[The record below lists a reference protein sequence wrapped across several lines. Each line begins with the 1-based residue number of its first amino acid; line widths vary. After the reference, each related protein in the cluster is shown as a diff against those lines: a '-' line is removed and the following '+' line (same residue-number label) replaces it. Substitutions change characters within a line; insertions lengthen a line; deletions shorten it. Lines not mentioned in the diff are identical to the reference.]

1 MTLEQLLDGLED
13 TGAYRQQSTKS
24 AAPSSLPAA
33 PSLVE
38 LTRRESEVL
47 RLLSQG
53 LTDAQ
58 IAERLAIT
66 RRTVNWYLT
75 RIYRKCGVSSRRAA
89 TQYARE
95 YGML

>member
-1 MTLEQLLDGLED
+1 MRGYRSAPLAINKVGGTLISVC
-13 TGAYRQQSTKS
+13 RCS
-24 AAPSSLPAA
+24 P
-33 PSLVE
+33 VE
-38 LTRRESEVL
+38 LARRESEVL

-75 RIYRKCGVSSRRAA
+75 MIYRKCGVPSCRAA
-89 TQYARE
+89 TLYARE
-95 YGML
+95 LCLL